1 MKKLIVRWK
10 EEYCN
15 LPVTKIE
22 RIGDVVEAYRGEE
35 FVGLFDLGAVDALY
49 VADRNE
55 EKEKR

>member
-35 FVGLFDLGAVDALY
+35 FVGLFDLGAVDAIY
-49 VADRNE
+49 ITGTDQER
-55 EKEKR
+55 